1 MDALAKVFRNKQC
14 RGRVRLSSIFWLA
27 SSALPHRLPDML
39 PRSVGRLTR
48 TFISSHLIFRV
59 DRDRFGSLS
68 HLFPE
73 MADSFA
79 HGFGGGDRV
88 PAGDIMTRSLAA
100 STYVARCRAERVS
113 PAHIQMGERVLI
125 QSAGGAQL
133 FMRLKGAN
141 RAPCAEIHCSCR
153 PTGFIPGEIQFFL
166 SGAND
171 AGRDSDLFGCGLNL
185 GVHLPLRYCG
195 SRRSWF
201 RLRCGRRLLCNQR
214 PSKSKRE
221 D

>member
-48 TFISSHLIFRV
+48 TFHFQSPYLSRV
-59 DRDRFGSLS
+59 DRAIDLV

-73 MADSFA
+73 MADSLA
-79 HGFGGGDRV
+79 HGFRGGDRV
-88 PAGDIMTRSLAA
+88 PAGDIMTPQPCRLDLRRS
-100 STYVARCRAERVS
+100 VPRVS